1 MGNITRKGFTKLFS
15 LSFLVIALMM
25 TGIQSARA
33 AEEGGSETA
42 FIMHHIQDS
51 HEWHL
56 MTLHAGEPDEH
67 HVTIPLPI
75 IIYNKTEGSLD
86 VFMSSDFYNENHKRA
101 PYKGYELDSHD
112 HISAVDGDELMDLS
126 ITKNVASMLLSI
138 IILLLVFI
146 PVAKGYS
153 KNRGKAPKGI
163 QSFFE
168 PIITFVRDDIAVPN
182 IGNKYEKFMPY
193 LLSVF
198 FFIWINNLLGLIPG
212 GANLTGNI
220 AVTFVLAVFTLIVTN
235 VNGSKHYW
243 GHILWMPGVPLPL
256 KPLMAV
262 IEIVGIF
269 TKPFALM
276 VRLFANI
283 TAGHIIILSIIGLI
297 FILGSSAV
305 GIASVPFAVAMNF
318 LELLV
323 AFIQAYVFTLL
334 SAIFIGQAVEEHH

>member
-1 MGNITRKGFTKLFS
+1 MGNITRKGLSKLFS
-15 LSFLVIALMM
+15 LSFLVITLMIA
-25 TGIQSARA
+25 GAKPAVA
-33 AEEGGSETA
+33 AEGEGSKTD

-56 MTLHAGEPDEH
+56 MTLHAGQPDEH

-75 IIYNKTEGSLD
+75 VIYNKTEGSLD
-86 VFMSSDFYNENHKRA
+86 VFMSSAFYNEEHKRA
-101 PYKGYELDSHD
+101 PYNGYELDSHD
-112 HISAVDGDELMDLS
+112 HLSAVDGDEIMDLS
-126 ITKNVASMLLSI
+126 ITKNVASMLLSVV
-138 IILLLVFI
+138 ILFAIFL
-146 PVAKGYS
+146 PVAKSYK
-153 KNRGKAPKGI
+153 KNANAAPKGM

-168 PIITFVRDDIAVPN
+168 PLITFVRDDIAKPN
-182 IGNKYEKFMPY
+182 IGHKYEKFMPY

-198 FFIWINNLLGLIPG
+198 FFIFLNNLLGLLPG
-212 GANLTGNI
+212 GANVTGNI
-220 AVTFVLAVFTLIVTN
+220 AITFVLAVFTLIITN
-235 VNGSKHYW
+235 INGTKHYW

-297 FILGSSAV
+297 FILGSSFV
-305 GIASVPFAVAMNF
+305 GVASVPFAIAMNF

-334 SAIFIGQAVEEHH
+334 SAIFIGQAAEEHH